1 MSTALSPVRIADDA
15 FELEVA
21 GASEAQTLASALRD
35 GHLAEDVVAG
45 LNRVTVQFDPE
56 KASEVYDWLK
66 KLEWQTFSM
75 PQDSECLEIE
85 IEYGGPS
92 GPDFKNVC
100 QALQLTQSAF
110 IEMHTS
116 FAYRVDMVGF
126 TPGFAYISGVPNN
139 WDIPRLGSPRPRVPA
154 GSVGLTSGYTGIYS
168 LAGPGGWPLIGH
180 TNADLFKADRE
191 NPFLIKPGQTLKFR
205 AV

>member
-1 MSTALSPVRIADDA
+1 
-15 FELEVA
+15 
-21 GASEAQTLASALRD
+21 
-35 GHLAEDVVAG
+35 
-45 LNRVTVQFDPE
+45 
-56 KASEVYDWLK
+56 
-66 KLEWQTFSM
+66 
-75 PQDSECLEIE
+75 
-85 IEYGGPS
+85 
-92 GPDFKNVC
+92 
-100 QALQLTQSAF
+100 
-110 IEMHTS
+110 MHTS
-116 FAYRVDMVGF
+116 FAFLVDMIGF

-191 NPFLIKPGQTLKFR
+191 TPFLIKPGQTLKFR